1 MPSIAAVA
9 TGFPPHF
16 YSQETIS
23 GDLQML
29 WREYGVDTERVARMH
44 ENTTVEGRYIAVPKE
59 AYYEL
64 RGWEVPN
71 AIFGRVAVELGEDVL
86 GKLFAEAGLGPEDVQ
101 LLAFASTTGLAIPT
115 IDARLL
121 ARMPF
126 RPDTK
131 RMPLFGMGCV
141 AGVAGVARV
150 ADYLRG
156 HEAEAAVL
164 LAEEFCSLTIQKH
177 DVSIANLIACGL
189 FGDAAAAV
197 LLVGDAHPLARQ
209 QARPMPHVVAT
220 RSVLFPDSA
229 HYMGWEIK
237 ESGMQIVLS
246 ADVPDASRGPLSD
259 EIRAFLGAH
268 DLRLSD
274 IGQWVCHPGG
284 PKVIEALEEG
294 LGLNGTTL
302 ERSRDVL
309 RTVGNVSSVSAL
321 LILDAVLRDD
331 PPAPGTWGL
340 MLAMG
345 PGFVA
350 ELVLLKW

>member
-1 MPSIAAVA
+1 MPFIAATA

-16 YSQETIS
+16 YSQKAIS
-23 GDLQML
+23 EDLQML
-29 WREYGVDTERVARMH
+29 WREYRVNTDRIAALH

-59 AYYEL
+59 EYYQL
-64 RGWEVPN
+64 RGWEAPN
-71 AIFGRVAVELGEDVL
+71 AIYADVAVELGEAVL
-86 GKLFAEAGLGPEDVQ
+86 EKLFAEAGLGPEAVQ
-101 LLAFASTTGLAIPT
+101 LLVFASTTGIAIPT
-115 IDARLL
+115 VDALLL

-126 RPDTK
+126 AADTK

-141 AGVAGVARV
+141 AGVAGIARV

-156 HEAEAAVL
+156 HPTEAAVL

-177 DVSIANLIACGL
+177 DISIANLIACGL
-189 FGDAAAAV
+189 FGDAAGAV
-197 LLVGDAHPLARQ
+197 LLVGDAHPLAQRGG
-209 QARPMPHVVAT
+209 PEVVAS
-220 RSVLFPDSA
+220 RSVLLPDSA

-246 ADVPDASRGPLSD
+246 ADVPEAARGPLSG
-259 EIRAFLGAH
+259 EIRAFLGEH
-268 DLRLSD
+268 GLGVGD

-284 PKVIEALEEG
+284 PKVIDALEDG

-302 ERSRDVL
+302 ERSRTVL
-309 RTVGNVSSVSAL
+309 REVGNVSSVSAL
-321 LILDAVLRDD
+321 LILDAVLRDA

-350 ELVLLKW
+350 ELILLRW

>member
-1 MPSIAAVA
+1 MPFIAATA
-9 TGFPPHF
+9 TGFPPYF

-23 GDLQML
+23 EDLQML
-29 WREYGVDTERVARMH
+29 WREYGVNTERIARLH

-59 AYYEL
+59 EYYDL
-64 RGWEVPN
+64 RGWEAPN
-71 AIFGRVAVELGEDVL
+71 AIYARVAVELGEETL
-86 GKLFAEAGLGPEDVQ
+86 GKLFAEADVGPEEVS
-101 LLAFASTTGLAIPT
+101 LLVFASTTGLAIPT

-126 RPDTK
+126 APSTK
-131 RMPLFGMGCV
+131 RMPLFGLGCV
-141 AGVAGVARV
+141 AGVAGTARV

-156 HEAEAAVL
+156 HPAEAAVF

-189 FGDAAAAV
+189 FGDAAGAV
-197 LLVGDAHPLARQ
+197 LLVGDAHPLAG
-209 QARPMPHVVAT
+209 AGGPAVVAS

-237 ESGMQIVLS
+237 ETGMQIVLS
-246 ADVPDASRGPLSD
+246 ADVPEASRGPLSD
-259 EIRAFLGAH
+259 EIRAFLGEHELTLA
-268 DLRLSD
+268 D

-284 PKVIEALEEG
+284 PKVIEALEDG

-302 ERSRDVL
+302 ERSRAVL
-309 RTVGNVSSVSAL
+309 RSVGNVSSVSAL

-331 PPAPGTWGL
+331 PPPPGTWGL

-350 ELVLLKW
+350 EIVLLRW